1 MCLPYNQIL
10 LGSKRN
16 PVVQVWEKSIRKV
29 LREIC
34 KRLILLATIA
44 LCRRTLKSSCQERKK
59 MPSPREQVQHQKRDT
74 ILKYFTSFLSTDGVW
89 RSCHHRGCSRWLLL
103 FQEVSRCSS
112 NCPKR
117 LSWCWSWCPGRPL
130 SLCLGPLGVARS
142 VTGRRLRAR
151 ATPRTKSDLHLMIV
165 SHNLSI

>member
-16 PVVQVWEKSIRKV
+16 PAVQVWEKSIRKL
-29 LREIC
+29 LRKIC

-59 MPSPREQVQHQKRDT
+59 IPSPREQVQHQKRDT
-74 ILKYFTSFLSTDGVW
+74 ILKYFNLFLLSDVVW
-89 RSCHHRGCSRWLLL
+89 RSCHHCGCSWRLLL

-112 NCPKR
+112 KCVR
-117 LSWCWSWCPGRPL
+117 LSKKTFMMLKLMSRKAAIPVPGPTGGGSL
-130 SLCLGPLGVARS
+130 SDWKEAEGKGNSKDKEWPSFDDR
-142 VTGRRLRAR
+142 
-151 ATPRTKSDLHLMIV
+151 
-165 SHNLSI
+165 